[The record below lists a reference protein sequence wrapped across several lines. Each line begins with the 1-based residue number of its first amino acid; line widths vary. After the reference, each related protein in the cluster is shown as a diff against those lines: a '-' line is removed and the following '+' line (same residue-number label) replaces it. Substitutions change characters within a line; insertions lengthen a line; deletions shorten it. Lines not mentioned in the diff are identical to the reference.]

1 MKLTY
6 HGQST
11 VTIETNGHHL
21 VIDPFFSGNDKATT
35 NPDDVKADFILLTH
49 AHADHMLD
57 AERIAK
63 ATGAT
68 IIATHELATYLSF
81 KGLNVHPMNLG
92 GQFEFPFGKVKMTQA
107 FHSSSII
114 DEEKQTIT
122 YMGMPAGFL
131 LTIEGKEI
139 YHAGDTALFGDLAL
153 YGAHHEIDL
162 AFLPIGDNF
171 TMGPDDALIAA
182 DMLQAKA
189 VVPIHYDTFDLIKQ
203 DANAFCEKI
212 EAQGQTGHPLAIGE
226 SLEL

>member
-21 VIDPFFSGNDKATT
+21 VIDPFFSGNEKATT

-63 ATGAT
+63 VTGAT

-92 GQFEFPFGKVKMTQA
+92 GQFDFPFGKVKMTQA

>member
-11 VTIETNGHHL
+11 VTIETNGHHI

>member
-21 VIDPFFSGNDKATT
+21 VIDPFFSGNEKATT

-81 KGLNVHPMNLG
+81 KGLNVYPMNLG

>member
-92 GQFEFPFGKVKMTQA
+92 GQFEFSFGKVKMTQA

-203 DANAFCEKI
+203 DANAFCEQI
-212 EAQGQTGHPLAIGE
+212 EAQGQTGHLLAIGE

>member
-21 VIDPFFSGNDKATT
+21 VIDPFFSGNEKATT

-139 YHAGDTALFGDLAL
+139 YHAGDTALFGGLAL

>member
-35 NPDDVKADFILLTH
+35 NLDDVKADFILLTH

-92 GQFEFPFGKVKMTQA
+92 GQFEFSFGKVKMTQA

-203 DANAFCEKI
+203 DANAFCEQI
-212 EAQGQTGHPLAIGE
+212 EAQGQTGHLLAIGE

>member
-21 VIDPFFSGNDKATT
+21 VIDPFFSGNEKATT

-81 KGLNVHPMNLG
+81 KGHNVHPMNLG

>member
-11 VTIETNGHHL
+11 VTIETNDHHL

-92 GQFEFPFGKVKMTQA
+92 GQFEFSFGKVKMTQA

-203 DANAFCEKI
+203 DANAFCEQI
-212 EAQGQTGHPLAIGE
+212 EAQGQTGHLLAIGE

>member
-21 VIDPFFSGNDKATT
+21 VIDPFFSGNDKATI

-92 GQFEFPFGKVKMTQA
+92 GQFEFSFGKVKMTQA

-114 DEEKQTIT
+114 DEEKQAIT

-203 DANAFCEKI
+203 DANAFCEQI
-212 EAQGQTGHPLAIGE
+212 EAQGQTGHLLAIGE

>member
-21 VIDPFFSGNDKATT
+21 VIDPFFSGNEKATT

-203 DANAFCEKI
+203 DANAFCEKV

>member
-21 VIDPFFSGNDKATT
+21 VIDPFFSGNEKATT

-92 GQFEFPFGKVKMTQA
+92 GQFEFSFGKVKMTQA

-203 DANAFCEKI
+203 DANAFCEQI
-212 EAQGQTGHPLAIGE
+212 EAQGQTGHLLAIGE

>member
-92 GQFEFPFGKVKMTQA
+92 GQFEFSFGKVKMTQA

-153 YGAHHEIDL
+153 YGAHHAIDL
-162 AFLPIGDNF
+162 VFLPIGDNF

-203 DANAFCEKI
+203 DANAFCEQI
-212 EAQGQTGHPLAIGE
+212 EAQGQTGHLLAIGE

>member
-21 VIDPFFSGNDKATT
+21 VIDPFFSGNEKATT
-35 NPDDVKADFILLTH
+35 NPNDVKADFILLTH

-92 GQFEFPFGKVKMTQA
+92 GQFEFSFGKVKMTQA

-203 DANAFCEKI
+203 DANAFCEQI
-212 EAQGQTGHPLAIGE
+212 EAQGQTGHLLAIGE

>member
-21 VIDPFFSGNDKATT
+21 IIDPFFSGNEKATT

-92 GQFEFPFGKVKMTQA
+92 GQFEFSFGKVKMTQA

>member
-49 AHADHMLD
+49 AHSDHMLD

-189 VVPIHYDTFDLIKQ
+189 VVPIHYDTLDLIKQ
-203 DANAFCEKI
+203 DAKGFCEKI
-212 EAQGQTGHPLAIGE
+212 EEQGQTGHPLAIGE

>member
-21 VIDPFFSGNDKATT
+21 VIDPFFSGNEKATT

-92 GQFEFPFGKVKMTQA
+92 GQFEFSFGKVKMTQA

-212 EAQGQTGHPLAIGE
+212 EAQCQTGHPLAIGE

>member
-21 VIDPFFSGNDKATT
+21 VIDPFFSGNEKATT

-114 DEEKQTIT
+114 DEEKQTIM

-212 EAQGQTGHPLAIGE
+212 EAQGQSGHPLAIGE

>member
-21 VIDPFFSGNDKATT
+21 VIDPFFSGNEKATT

-68 IIATHELATYLSF
+68 IIATHELATPLSF

-92 GQFEFPFGKVKMTQA
+92 GQFEFSFGKVKMTQA

-203 DANAFCEKI
+203 DANAFCEQI
-212 EAQGQTGHPLAIGE
+212 EAQGQTGHLLAIGE

>member
-21 VIDPFFSGNDKATT
+21 VIDPFFSGNEKATT

-203 DANAFCEKI
+203 DANAFCEQI
-212 EAQGQTGHPLAIGE
+212 EAQGQTGHLLAIGE

>member
-92 GQFEFPFGKVKMTQA
+92 GQFEFSFGKVKMTQA

-203 DANAFCEKI
+203 DANAFCEQI
-212 EAQGQTGHPLAIGE
+212 EARGQNGHLLAIGE

>member
-92 GQFEFPFGKVKMTQA
+92 GQFEFSFGKVKMTQA

-153 YGAHHEIDL
+153 YGAHHAIDL

-203 DANAFCEKI
+203 DANAFCEQI
-212 EAQGQTGHPLAIGE
+212 EAQGQTGHLLAIGE

>member
-92 GQFEFPFGKVKMTQA
+92 GQFEFSFGKVKMTQA

-203 DANAFCEKI
+203 DANAFCEQI
-212 EAQGQTGHPLAIGE
+212 EAQGQNGHLLAIGE

>member
-1 MKLTY
+1 MKVTY

-11 VTIETNGHHL
+11 VTIETNGQHI
-21 VIDPFFSGNDKATT
+21 VIDPFFSGNDKAMTK
-35 NPDDVKADFILLTH
+35 PEDVKVDFILLTH
-49 AHADHMLD
+49 AHADHMAD
-57 AERIAK
+57 AETIAK
-63 ATGAT
+63 STGAT
-68 IIATHELATYLSF
+68 IVATHELATYLSF
-81 KGLNVHPMNLG
+81 KGLNVHPMNIG

-114 DEEKQTIT
+114 DEEKQTIM

-131 LTIEGKEI
+131 LTIEDKVL

-153 YGAHHEIDL
+153 YGAHHDIDL

-171 TMGPDDALIAA
+171 TMGPEDALIAA
-182 DMLQAKA
+182 DMLQANA

-203 DANAFCEKI
+203 DATAFCEQL
-212 EAQGQTGHPLAIGE
+212 EAQEQIGHALAIDE

>member
-21 VIDPFFSGNDKATT
+21 VIDPFFSGNEKATT

-92 GQFEFPFGKVKMTQA
+92 GQFEFSFGKVKMTQA

-182 DMLQAKA
+182 DMLQAKS

-203 DANAFCEKI
+203 DANAFCEQI
-212 EAQGQTGHPLAIGE
+212 EAQGQTGHLLAIGE

>member
-21 VIDPFFSGNDKATT
+21 VIDPFFSGNEKATT

-92 GQFEFPFGKVKMTQA
+92 GQFEFSFGKVKMTQA

>member
-1 MKLTY
+1 M
-6 HGQST
+6 
-11 VTIETNGHHL
+11 VI
-21 VIDPFFSGNDKATT
+21 IDPFFSGNEKATT

-92 GQFEFPFGKVKMTQA
+92 GQFEFSFGKVKMTQA

-131 LTIEGKEI
+131 LPIEGKEI

-203 DANAFCEKI
+203 DANAFCEQI
-212 EAQGQTGHPLAIGE
+212 EAQGQTGHLLAIGE

>member
-92 GQFEFPFGKVKMTQA
+92 GQFEFSFGKVKMTQA

-182 DMLQAKA
+182 DMLEAKA

-203 DANAFCEKI
+203 DANAFCEQI
-212 EAQGQTGHPLAIGE
+212 EAQGQTGHLLAIGE

>member
-49 AHADHMLD
+49 AHADHMLE

-92 GQFEFPFGKVKMTQA
+92 GQFEFSFGKVKMTQA

-203 DANAFCEKI
+203 DANAFCEQI
-212 EAQGQTGHPLAIGE
+212 EARGQNGHLLAIGE

>member
-21 VIDPFFSGNDKATT
+21 VIDPFFSGNEKATT

-81 KGLNVHPMNLG
+81 KALNVHPMNLG

>member
-212 EAQGQTGHPLAIGE
+212 EAQGQTGHLLAIGE
-226 SLEL
+226 SFEL

>member
-92 GQFEFPFGKVKMTQA
+92 GQFEFSFGKVKMTQA

-153 YGAHHEIDL
+153 YGAHHAIDL
-162 AFLPIGDNF
+162 AFLPIGDSF

-203 DANAFCEKI
+203 DANAFCEQI
-212 EAQGQTGHPLAIGE
+212 EAQGQTGHLLAIGE

>member
-21 VIDPFFSGNDKATT
+21 VIDPFFSGNEKATT

-92 GQFEFPFGKVKMTQA
+92 GQFEFPFGKGKMTQA

>member
-1 MKLTY
+1 MKLIY

-21 VIDPFFSGNDKATT
+21 VIDPFFSGNEKATT

-114 DEEKQTIT
+114 DEEKQTIM

-212 EAQGQTGHPLAIGE
+212 EAQGQSGHPLAIGE

>member
-11 VTIETNGHHL
+11 VTIETKGHHL
-21 VIDPFFSGNDKATT
+21 VIDPFFSGNEKATT

-57 AERIAK
+57 AERIAR

>member
-21 VIDPFFSGNDKATT
+21 VIDPFFSGNEKATT

-92 GQFEFPFGKVKMTQA
+92 GQFEFSFGKVKMTQA

-203 DANAFCEKI
+203 DVNAFCEQI
-212 EAQGQTGHPLAIGE
+212 EAQGQTGHLLAIGE